1 MNDNNTKKSSEKR
14 PLKTKHIDVR
24 FTQEEFD
31 LIVENAK
38 KANRSKSIYLHD
50 IGIGHKP
57 SLPMTDIQQEAL
69 KGLIGARAELVSIR
83 NALHGL
89 PQSERKKLFK
99 RADFMERWML
109 GINSIVEEW
118 TQIRDNFLYMI

>member
-57 SLPMTDIQQEAL
+57 SLPMTDS
-69 KGLIGARAELVSIR
+69 RR
-83 NALHGL
+83 
-89 PQSERKKLFK
+89 R
-99 RADFMERWML
+99 
-109 GINSIVEEW
+109 
-118 TQIRDNFLYMI
+118 